1 MSLLADLIS
10 KEKNRRIV
18 TEIFSS
24 DTSASVTR
32 VIPSSPESLNDQL
45 LKLEAAIFEEAN
57 MDTANSEAIILEL
70 EAIARSL

>member
-32 VIPSSPESLNDQL
+32 VIPPSTESLNDQL

>member
-32 VIPSSPESLNDQL
+32 VTSSSTNSLNDQL
-45 LKLEAAIFEEAN
+45 LKLETAIFDEC
-57 MDTANSEAIILEL
+57 DIKKLNSEAVILEL

>member
-1 MSLLADLIS
+1 MSLLADLIN

-18 TEIFSS
+18 TDIFSS

-32 VIPSSPESLNDQL
+32 VTPSSDKTLNEQL
-45 LKLEAAIFEEAN
+45 LKLEIAIFEEAKI
-57 MDTANSEAIILEL
+57 DTAHSEAIILEL